1 MSGNWDR
8 SPPKLLIQSA
18 TVPLPC
24 LMKGGG
30 YPDPSHK
37 EAGSLLTTSSKMNKR
52 DPTVRSNTWGKL
64 PGCQS
69 TLSKAL
75 GCAFP
80 NNYSVGFMQEP
91 RVLRHGF
98 CVHVFTPANLQNSL
112 ITSVYLALSAICK
125 IINITPRLLIFL
137 LTTEVFHGETGES
150 LLCPHDKLACLF
162 LFCLFLS
169 CCWLV

>member
-24 LMKGGG
+24 LMRGGG

-98 CVHVFTPANLQNSL
+98 CVHVFTPANLQDSL
-112 ITSVYLALSAICK
+112 IPSVYLAVSAIDQVGASTRGMSALVRTEHGDCNFSLNVLNHPVGK
-125 IINITPRLLIFL
+125 EKFL
-137 LTTEVFHGETGES
+137 QPNSST
-150 LLCPHDKLACLF
+150 
-162 LFCLFLS
+162 
-169 CCWLV
+169 